1 MNRDNRTYC
10 ASMRRL
16 AVNGLLLALV
26 CAHAGKV
33 PAVEYEADMYIDAFN
48 LYESSEDLGTTP
60 DGEVGEAGINA
71 RPRLYTRLSENWNS
85 LISLQLFHATDLI
98 ELPADEGGGEAES
111 FVGLRQL
118 WLEWGGLTPYPGEAL
133 RVGRERLRLDD
144 GLVLDTDIVSAR
156 WAWDTTLFKGGFGVA
171 EELDT
176 FRSDESELSAAEQNL
191 RRNFITARWQYR
203 YNAFLSGHAIQT
215 DGRDNTVTAP
225 QLIWT
230 GVSVDNGYFDY
241 RTQLPWQYYAA
252 AYNVNGHETLN
263 GREVDVAGW
272 AVDGGLRWRSRG
284 GVSVG
289 AQFSST
295 DGETHGYRQTGLQS
309 NRAYFTGA
317 RSRMHRFNEALRPEF
332 RNMAVVTLYA
342 GIFPGSSPWEFG
354 VAGHS
359 MYLRDPD
366 GTFAA
371 SGYSSP
377 TDGTDRDLG
386 RAVDLIVSWY
396 WEKNDS
402 ILSDDD
408 GLDSYFR
415 VLLSGFYPGEAF
427 NAGGTDR
434 QVNRGIIDWVV
445 KF

>member
-1 MNRDNRTYC
+1 MEYCMELDKHTY
-10 ASMRRL
+10 RIGIH
-16 AVNGLLLALV
+16 GLLLLLA

-33 PAVEYEADMYIDAFN
+33 AAVEYEADMYIDAFN
-48 LYESSEDLGTTP
+48 LYDASEDLGTTP
-60 DGEVGEAGINA
+60 DRESDEAGINA
-71 RPRLYTRLSENWNS
+71 RPRLYTRLSENWNA
-85 LISLQLFHATDLI
+85 LVSLQLFHATDVI
-98 ELPADEGGGEAES
+98 ELPTDEGGGEAES

-144 GLVLDTDIVSAR
+144 GLVLDTDIVTAR
-156 WAWDTTLFKGGFGVA
+156 WAWDTTLLKGGFGVA
-171 EELDT
+171 EELGT
-176 FRSDESELSAAEQNL
+176 FRSDDSELDAADRDL

-225 QLIWT
+225 QLTWT

-241 RTQLPWQYYAA
+241 RTRLPFQYFIAA
-252 AYNVNGHETLN
+252 HGVSGHETLN
-263 GREVDVAGW
+263 GVEVEVSGW
-272 AVDGGLRWRSRG
+272 ALDGGLRLNSTNG
-284 GVSVG
+284 LSLG
-289 AQFSST
+289 AQFTST
-295 DGETHGYRQTGLQS
+295 DDATNGYRQTGLQS

-317 RSRMHRFNEALRPEF
+317 RSRMHRFNEALRPDF

-342 GIFPGSSPWEFG
+342 GMFPGDSPWEIG
-354 VAGHS
+354 IAGHS
-359 MYLRDPD
+359 MYLRNPE
-366 GTFAA
+366 GVFAA
-371 SGYSSP
+371 SGYSSR

-386 RAVDLIVSWY
+386 RAIDIMVTWY

-402 ILSDDD
+402 LLYDDD

-434 QVNRGIIDWVV
+434 QVNRAIVDWVV